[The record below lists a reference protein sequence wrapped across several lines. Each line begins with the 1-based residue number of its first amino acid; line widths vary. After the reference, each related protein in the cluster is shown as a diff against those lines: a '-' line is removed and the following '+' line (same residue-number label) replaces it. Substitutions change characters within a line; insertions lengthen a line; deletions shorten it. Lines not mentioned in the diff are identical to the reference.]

1 MRCAEKV
8 NSTPE
13 NRRRPIWLPPV
24 LFVREGSAPNHRS
37 SIGRGKIACVRD
49 VRKAFPLRV
58 HRTAGGPCLPLEGK
72 VARQYAVT
80 DEVSVSDDLSIT
92 RSAGESRNISTSS
105 AGMPVE
111 HGQERNCQ
119 SA

>member
-1 MRCAEKV
+1 
-8 NSTPE
+8 
-13 NRRRPIWLPPV
+13 
-24 LFVREGSAPNHRS
+24 
-37 SIGRGKIACVRD
+37 
-49 VRKAFPLRV
+49 
-58 HRTAGGPCLPLEGK
+58 
-72 VARQYAVT
+72 VT

-92 RSAGESRNISTSS
+92 GGAGESRNISTSS